1 MKSVLPLG
9 RWGARVGRICS
20 PRGGSEGEPAIGV
33 RPRGGRAGGR
43 PPRKPLT
50 AAAPVG
56 AVEGRRLL
64 AGPGGTGRLPPA
76 GEAGGRGGR
85 GRSGPNPATTPA
97 SRATSRRPRAEV
109 SPPSLL
115 RPAPP
120 AGLAARP
127 WLPWFRSGVPRRRA
141 GQAGHERPAGGGC
154 RPRPQGLRLAPQTL
168 ELPALP
174 GGAGARAPVRGGG
187 GALRRAGRRGPGRP
201 DLPSRCATRS
211 PRRRRTGVRAP
222 AGAGAAAFCGDPGC
236 FYNGGGRGRFPVGPE

>member
-9 RWGARVGRICS
+9 RWGALVGRICP
-20 PRGGSEGEPAIGV
+20 PRGGSEGERAIGV
-33 RPRGGRAGGR
+33 RPRGGRAGWRPHKGSGARGGR
-43 PPRKPLT
+43 GGAEAAGRARRDG
-50 AAAPVG
+50 AAA
-56 AVEGRRLL
+56 
-64 AGPGGTGRLPPA
+64 PA

-85 GRSGPNPATTPA
+85 GRSGPTSATTPA

-109 SPPSLL
+109 SPPPLL

-120 AGLAARP
+120 AGLAAGP

-154 RPRPQGLRLAPQTL
+154 RPRPQGLRLAPQAL

-211 PRRRRTGVRAP
+211 PRQRRAGVRAP

-236 FYNGGGRGRFPVGPE
+236 SYNGGGRGRFPIGPE